1 MKIVTA
7 AKSRPKSQARVRD
20 DNGRSAIFCTI
31 DFSQTISNP
40 NGQTEARSDD
50 VSLSFVT
57 RRFPWA
63 AIFTYG
69 VI

>member
-7 AKSRPKSQARVRD
+7 AKSRPKSQARVRE

-31 DFSQTISNP
+31 DFTQTISNP

-50 VSLSFVT
+50 IIGLSFVT

-63 AIFTYG
+63 GIFT
-69 VI
+69 